1 VDDVEDAGER
11 AGKEDGTADGATGER
26 AGFAARAG
34 GGRARAD
41 GDDGAGRTL
50 AALGLAEAPREHPL
64 LYPGAWPRESGLL
77 DGDRLLPLDR
87 PVHEDRA
94 PVLAIGSNA
103 SPGQLRHKMTEF
115 GIESPIPMVKARITG
130 VDIGVSAH
138 VSRMGYVSASPVR
151 APGVVRELFVLW
163 LDAEQLAVID
173 ASEGV
178 PMAAGNFDRAW
189 LPAPDVRVEPAD
201 GTVLR
206 GVYAYVNRHGV
217 LHDGAGAPR
226 RHPGEQRPLLT
237 ELLHGSARLRE
248 LFGTTPEEFCARAR
262 ADRRLCERAT
272 RLFAEERRVTA
283 SGLEHYVDS
292 GRTDGPLPGT
302 RPPPTAPMP

>member
-1 VDDVEDAGER
+1 MDDAEEAGAGRAGAGE
-11 AGKEDGTADGATGER
+11 D
-26 AGFAARAG
+26 
-34 GGRARAD
+34 
-41 GDDGAGRTL
+41 RTL
-50 AALGLAEAPREHPL
+50 AALGLAGAPREHPL

-87 PVHEDRA
+87 PVHGDRV
-94 PVLAIGSNA
+94 PLLAIGSNA
-103 SPGQLRHKMTEF
+103 SPDQLRLKMAEF
-115 GIESPIPMVKARITG
+115 GIGTPIPMVRARVTG
-130 VDIGVSAH
+130 IDIGISAH

-151 APGVVRELFVLW
+151 APDAVRELFVLW
-163 LDAEQLAVID
+163 LDAEQLAAID

-189 LPAPDVRVEPAD
+189 LPAPDVRVEPAA

-206 GVYAYVNRHGV
+206 GVWAYVNRHGV
-217 LHDGAGAPR
+217 LRDGAGAPR

-248 LFGTTPEEFCARAR
+248 LFGATPEEFCARAR
-262 ADRRLCERAT
+262 SDRRLCERGT

-283 SGLEHYVDS
+283 SGLEPYVDP
-292 GRTDGPLPGT
+292 GRTGGPPPPTG
-302 RPPPTAPMP
+302 PPPTAPMP

>member
-11 AGKEDGTADGATGER
+11 AGKETGSPEAREQAGASATTGD
-26 AGFAARAG
+26 
-34 GGRARAD
+34 GRARAD
-41 GDDGAGRTL
+41 GGGTDRTL
-50 AALGLAEAPREHPL
+50 TALGLAEAPREHPL

-77 DGDRLLPLDR
+77 DGDRLLPLDLL
-87 PVHEDRA
+87 VHEDRA

-115 GIESPIPMVKARITG
+115 GIASPIPMVKARITG

-237 ELLHGSARLRE
+237 ELLRGSARLRE
-248 LFGTTPEEFCARAR
+248 LFGSTPEEFCARAR
-262 ADRRLCERAT
+262 ADRRLCERGT
-272 RLFAEERRVTA
+272 RLFAEERRVTP
-283 SGLEHYVDS
+283 SGLERYVDS
-292 GRTDGPLPGT
+292 GRPDGPLPGT
-302 RPPPTAPMP
+302 PPPPTAPTP

>member
-1 VDDVEDAGER
+1 MPKPLGED
-11 AGKEDGTADGATGER
+11 
-26 AGFAARAG
+26 
-34 GGRARAD
+34 
-41 GDDGAGRTL
+41 RTL
-50 AALGLAEAPREHPL
+50 RALGLAGVPREEPL

-77 DGDRLLPLDR
+77 DGDRLLPLDG
-87 PVHEDRA
+87 PVHEDGADRV

-103 SPGQLRHKMTEF
+103 SPGQLRHKMAEF
-115 GIESPIPMVKARITG
+115 GIGSPIPMVKSRVTG
-130 VDIGVSAH
+130 VDVGVSAH

-189 LPAPDVRVEPAD
+189 LPATDVRVETAD

-206 GVYAYVNRHGV
+206 GTYAYVNRHGV
-217 LHDGAGAPR
+217 LHDGNGAPR

-237 ELLHGSARLRE
+237 ELLQGSARLRE
-248 LFGTTPEEFCARAR
+248 LFGVTPEEFCARAR
-262 ADRRLCERAT
+262 ADRRLCERGT
-272 RLFAEERRVTA
+272 RLFAEEKRVTA
-283 SGLEHYVDS
+283 SGLERYVLS
-292 GRTDGPLPGT
+292 GRTDGPLPGAQ
-302 RPPPTAPMP
+302 PPPTAPMP